1 MSLPI
6 QLRTRSSSCPRSTS
20 EFRSHPSVLAQYHP
34 MRRLSSPPFVFS
46 PRSSDELCYL
56 FVFVQDL
63 ARRCLFSP
71 PLHPSPAQPLYLRHS
86 RVFKIFKIYSLHRS
100 YFVFTLKSVGYIDV
114 ILHMVFYQHLAAPW
128 VPCSFFFFSWTSAVS
143 LSCRSQVSRLSS
155 THLSP
160 SLRPSSPYSCCL
172 VLSATLYYASIFP
185 VYVKNDSIFFLQKA
199 GSGPPRRDSHQQV
212 PPEARNG
219 LQRQ

>member
-1 MSLPI
+1 MFIL
-6 QLRTRSSSCPRSTS
+6 
-20 EFRSHPSVLAQYHP
+20 
-34 MRRLSSPPFVFS
+34 
-46 PRSSDELCYL
+46 
-56 FVFVQDL
+56 
-63 ARRCLFSP
+63 P

-160 SLRPSSPYSCCL
+160 SLRPSSPYVAWSFPLHYITRAFSQYVSRMTPSSFFRKPAL
-172 VLSATLYYASIFP
+172 VRLGETHTSKCRPKRETIFSASECR
-185 VYVKNDSIFFLQKA
+185 VC
-199 GSGPPRRDSHQQV
+199 
-212 PPEARNG
+212 
-219 LQRQ
+219 